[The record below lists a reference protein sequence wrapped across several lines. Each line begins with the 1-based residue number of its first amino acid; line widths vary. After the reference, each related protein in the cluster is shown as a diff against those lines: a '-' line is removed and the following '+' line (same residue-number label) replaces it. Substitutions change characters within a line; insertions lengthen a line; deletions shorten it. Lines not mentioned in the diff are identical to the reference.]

1 MNIVDSNE
9 YIDKYDWSSLIKQ
22 DDAEQIK
29 SVARNIIGAGQYFKN
44 SPKYQTMENLF
55 ARPEPVFLK
64 MRQSFIYSC
73 FMFLGREVRI
83 KNIMSWVFMTN
94 QQGQSEEDKSKLWHN
109 HHISDNDGTT
119 DTISGIFYVHI
130 PKDVANYQ
138 TAGTEFALNYPN
150 FDNTIFVT
158 PKELTWIVY
167 PSKLWHRPGISDSDD
182 YRFVFAADMEYYK

>member
-9 YIDKYDWSSLIKQ
+9 YIDKYDFSSLIKS
-22 DDAEQIK
+22 DDMDQLK
-29 SVARNIIGAGQYFKN
+29 SISRDIIDSGKYFKN
-44 SPKYQTMENLF
+44 SPKFQTMENLF

-83 KNIMSWVFMTN
+83 KNIMSWVFMT
-94 QQGQSEEDKSKLWHN
+94 SSAWPEDRNSLWHN
-109 HHISDNDGTT
+109 HHVSDNDGTT

-130 PKDVANYQ
+130 PKDVTNYQ
-138 TAGTEFALNYPN
+138 TAGTEFALKYPN
-150 FDNTIFVT
+150 VEDTTFVT
-158 PKELTWIVY
+158 PKDLTWIVY
-167 PSKLWHRPGISDSDD
+167 PSKLWHRPGISDSND

>member
-1 MNIVDSNE
+1 MKIVDDNE
-9 YIDKYDWSSLIKQ
+9 YIDKYDFSSLMNQ
-22 DDAEQIK
+22 SDADQIK
-29 SVARNIIGAGQYFKN
+29 TVAKSIIDSGNYFKN
-44 SPKYQTMENLF
+44 SPKFQTKENLF

-73 FMFLGREVRI
+73 FMFLGKEVRI
-83 KNIMSWVFMTN
+83 KNIMSWVFMTS
-94 QQGQSEEDKSKLWHN
+94 QKDAEERSNLWHN

-119 DTISGIFYVHI
+119 DTVSGIFYVHI
-130 PKDVANYQ
+130 PKDVTNYQ
-138 TAGTEFALNYPN
+138 TAGTEFALSYPN
-150 FDNTIFVT
+150 LEDTTFVT

>member
-1 MNIVDSNE
+1 MNIIDSNE
-9 YIDKYDWSSLIKQ
+9 YIDKYDFSSLITHTDMIELKG
-22 DDAEQIK
+22 
-29 SVARNIIGAGQYFKN
+29 VAKDIIDSGHYFKN
-44 SPKYQTMENLF
+44 SPKFQTMENLF

-83 KNIMSWVFMTN
+83 KNIMSWVFMT
-94 QQGQSEEDKSKLWHN
+94 SAAWPEDRAKLWHN
-109 HHISDNDGTT
+109 HHVSDNDGTT
-119 DTISGIFYVHI
+119 DTVSGIFYVHI
-130 PKDVANYQ
+130 PKDVTNYQ

-150 FDNTIFVT
+150 FEQTTFVT

-167 PSKLWHRPGISDSDD
+167 PSKLWHRPGITDSNE